1 MYNFASQSFVGKS
14 WQQADYTANV
24 TGLGALR
31 VYEAVR
37 LVGKYRKKDIRIYQA
52 SSSEQFGGSPAPQNE
67 STIFDPRSPYA
78 VAKVFA
84 HNMAKVYKESYNMF
98 ISCGILFNH
107 ECVTAETPVFIRKNG
122 IIDIFPIED
131 IVPHRTNYDGM
142 KHTTEVDN
150 SEFGTFDVWDRSG
163 WAKVTCMTATWNGF
177 DQSGRSYSKNKP
189 VYRIVARGALF
200 QVTGDHIVYTMNKNM
215 DITESWDGEVKKDII
230 VGKPAWQIDLQ
241 KKPGDCLALIKLPEP
256 TNVMTMTEDE
266 AWLIGAM
273 VSDGY
278 IGISESK
285 KYDSEKVNGYF
296 SNKDIKLINNVKEL
310 WYKSTG
316 EYTSIDMTYSSFT
329 GKQDIYRLNLLG
341 SSEYLRYLQRSIYTR
356 SGYKRI
362 PKRILNAPKN
372 IRLSFLRGYN
382 AGDGTKAVSDYEF
395 QAATTNSA
403 TLAAG
408 LYWLYGN
415 TLDRQRCTI
424 YDIIHN
430 GETYYNILI
439 GAPGGGKDSIGENMQ
454 ESLEEIIRTSLVNYK
469 GWVYDLATETG
480 TFHAG
485 IGQGWIHNSERR
497 GIEFVTRKI
506 TDGVARIKLGIQNEL
521 RLGNL
526 DAKRDWGYSKDYMEA
541 VYSILNY
548 EKPENFVIA
557 TGETHT
563 VREFVDHAFSHVGLD
578 WRDYVIIDKAF
589 YRPADVVDLR
599 GDYSKAKKVL
609 GWSPKIDF
617 KEMVEKMVDHDL
629 KILKDK
635 NNL

>member
-1 MYNFASQSFVGKS
+1 MLSKGYDVWGLIRRTSSPIYENIEHIIYNINLIDGDLLDQSSLINAIKLSCPDEVYNFASQSFVGKS

-37 LVGKYRKKDIRIYQA
+37 LVGRYRKKNIRIYQA
-52 SSSEQFGGSPAPQNE
+52 SSSEQFGGSHAPQNE
-67 STIFDPRSPYA
+67 CTIFDPRSPYA

-107 ECVTAETPVFIRKNG
+107 E
-122 IIDIFPIED
+122 
-131 IVPHRTNYDGM
+131 
-142 KHTTEVDN
+142 
-150 SEFGTFDVWDRSG
+150 
-163 WAKVTCMTATWNGF
+163 
-177 DQSGRSYSKNKP
+177 
-189 VYRIVARGALF
+189 
-200 QVTGDHIVYTMNKNM
+200 
-215 DITESWDGEVKKDII
+215 
-230 VGKPAWQIDLQ
+230 
-241 KKPGDCLALIKLPEP
+241 
-256 TNVMTMTEDE
+256 
-266 AWLIGAM
+266 
-273 VSDGY
+273 
-278 IGISESK
+278 
-285 KYDSEKVNGYF
+285 
-296 SNKDIKLINNVKEL
+296 
-310 WYKSTG
+310 
-316 EYTSIDMTYSSFT
+316 
-329 GKQDIYRLNLLG
+329 
-341 SSEYLRYLQRSIYTR
+341 
-356 SGYKRI
+356 
-362 PKRILNAPKN
+362 
-372 IRLSFLRGYN
+372 
-382 AGDGTKAVSDYEF
+382 
-395 QAATTNSA
+395 
-403 TLAAG
+403 
-408 LYWLYGN
+408 
-415 TLDRQRCTI
+415 
-424 YDIIHN
+424 
-430 GETYYNILI
+430 
-439 GAPGGGKDSIGENMQ
+439 
-454 ESLEEIIRTSLVNYK
+454 
-469 GWVYDLATETG
+469 
-480 TFHAG
+480 
-485 IGQGWIHNSERR
+485 SERR

-526 DAKRDWGYSKDYMEA
+526 DAKRDWGHSKDYVEA

-563 VREFVDHAFSHVGLD
+563 VREFVDHAFNHVGLD